1 MNDLSNELEDLLQEP
16 GWNAEE
22 LTSEELTR
30 CFVGIFTKP
39 YAIVGIVGTISVRE
53 ACDMWLECQ
62 EVLVEKSKAIAGGR
76 FRDRYL
82 VMLVDTMDE
91 ALSADVRSM
100 INDSQACR
108 KLLLV
113 NEGRNLDEV
122 LEDVP
127 FLFSFRKH
135 IVEGNQETA
144 PASTTVGLPAD
155 LLEDLSY
162 RSGDVIIDNMR
173 NGKYG
178 ATDGVTHED

>member
-1 MNDLSNELEDLLQEP
+1 MNNLSNELEDLLQEI
-16 GWNAEE
+16 GWDAEE
-22 LTSEELTR
+22 LTSEEFTH

-39 YAIVGIVGTISVRE
+39 YAIVGIVGTVSVRE

-62 EVLVEKSKAIAGGR
+62 EVLVEKSRTSARGKY
-76 FRDRYL
+76 RDRYL

-108 KLLLV
+108 KLFLV
-113 NEGRNLDEV
+113 REGRNLDDV

-135 IVEGNQETA
+135 IVEGSQESA
-144 PASTTVGLPAD
+144 PVSTTVGLRAD
-155 LLEDLSY
+155 LLEDLSR
-162 RSGDVIIDNMR
+162 RSDHVIIDNMR

-178 ATDGVTHED
+178 STGGVTHED